1 MEQKRAS
8 CLFEKTN
15 FLLCFAL
22 CKEQKHGQEKTE
34 ERGREESRE
43 TEDGAAEQKKKKH
56 LGCQFSSC
64 EFVCRAESRHRAGC
78 QKVTYFLFNN
88 LHETFC
94 VRPCAQSPVP
104 LPPLH
109 SLLLHHRLM
118 LICCCCCC
126 PDCHP
131 GPVCGVYT
139 AFAFDKVNQKFFNPF
154 CIQANI
160 DRHTRTHTHT
170 RAASYIRPKRDHQPA
185 WLCVLIILSHSGPGG
200 TLSARGSF
208 KVLAAK

>member
-1 MEQKRAS
+1 M
-8 CLFEKTN
+8 
-15 FLLCFAL
+15 LCFVQRA
-22 CKEQKHGQEKTE
+22 KTSTRKNRRE
-34 ERGREESRE
+34 GRERQRRE
-43 TEDGAAEQKKKKH
+43 TEDEAAEQKKKKH

-64 EFVCRAESRHRAGC
+64 EFVCRAEPRHRAGC

-104 LPPLH
+104 SPPLH

-118 LICCCCCC
+118 LICCC

-154 CIQANI
+154 CIHANI
-160 DRHTRTHTHT
+160 DRHTHT
-170 RAASYIRPKRDHQPA
+170 RAAPYIRPKRDHQPA
-185 WLCVLIILSHSGPGG
+185 CLPALLCVLIILSHSGPGG